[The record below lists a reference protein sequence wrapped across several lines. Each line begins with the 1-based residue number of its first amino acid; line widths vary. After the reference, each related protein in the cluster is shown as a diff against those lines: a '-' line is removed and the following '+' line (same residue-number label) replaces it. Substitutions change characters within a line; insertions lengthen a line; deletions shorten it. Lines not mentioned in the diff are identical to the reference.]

1 LLYPTLRRG
10 ASWFVDVVVLH
21 RPDYRSLR
29 AAVSRKL
36 QRSESAPEALSA
48 VCELLAPALNA
59 RSVVWHAS
67 SAHEDE
73 TLGSAVVFVDAQAT
87 EVIER
92 LDSLSAGGS
101 SWSPTV
107 RPAAIVVVP
116 TAEEPRHILVITE
129 LMGGRRLLSD
139 DVATL

>member
-1 LLYPTLRRG
+1 FVAIALFGASSVAFARFVQMDPRQIGALVTLWVATALLYPTLRRG

-59 RSVVWHAS
+59 RSVVWH
-67 SAHEDE
+67 
-73 TLGSAVVFVDAQAT
+73 
-87 EVIER
+87 
-92 LDSLSAGGS
+92 
-101 SWSPTV
+101 
-107 RPAAIVVVP
+107 
-116 TAEEPRHILVITE
+116 
-129 LMGGRRLLSD
+129 
-139 DVATL
+139 